1 MAFGSPPGVVAR
13 TSASSS
19 KGKGKGGKKG
29 KKGKES
35 GKQQEFDDNPQK
47 LKVKANGRNI
57 CFKYNNEGET
67 CPGSCG
73 MVHVCQWCLGNHPKF
88 KCDKHRN

>member
-1 MAFGSPPGVVAR
+1 MAFGSPPSSVAR
-13 TSASSS
+13 TSAGSN
-19 KGKGKGGKKG
+19 KGSGKGGKKG
-29 KKGKES
+29 KKGKTKA
-35 GKQQEFDDNPQK
+35 KQQNFDENPQK

-73 MVHVCQWCLGNHPKF
+73 M
-88 KCDKHRN
+88 